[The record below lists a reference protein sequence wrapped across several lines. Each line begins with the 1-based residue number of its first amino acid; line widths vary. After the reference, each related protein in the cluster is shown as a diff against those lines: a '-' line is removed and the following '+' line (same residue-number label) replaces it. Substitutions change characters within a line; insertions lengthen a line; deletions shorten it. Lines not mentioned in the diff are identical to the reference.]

1 MQESLKKL
9 DENEKLKGYESPK
22 IIIRVTE
29 RQNALMRK
37 YAEEIGM
44 SISSVCRLALQDF
57 IDSKHLEGKYEQN

>member
-1 MQESLKKL
+1 MQKSLKKL
-9 DENEKLKGYESPK
+9 SENEKLKGYESPK

-29 RQNALMRK
+29 KQNSIMRK

-57 IDSKHLEGKYEQN
+57 IDSKKLEEKYEQN

>member
-1 MQESLKKL
+1 MKESLKKL
-9 DENEKLKGYESPK
+9 AENEKLKGYESPK

-57 IDSKHLEGKYEQN
+57 IDSKKLEEKYEQD